1 MWTRRV
7 VVLLG
12 LLACSGK
19 PGPAQSGPG
28 APQPP
33 GGAGAT
39 AATDG
44 RGAGAGGAAGGT
56 SGAAGAA
63 AGTGAAGAGAAAG
76 SSSGAGPA
84 IPGLPPGAQA
94 VKVTL
99 AEVGLEAS
107 SLDRTADP
115 CVDFYQFA
123 CGGWL
128 QNHPIPA
135 DRPGWSRFAE
145 IQEKNQA
152 ALRGL
157 LEEAAKG
164 IGADAGTKRLGDF
177 YAACMDE
184 AAIGK
189 AGTAALAPLLDRV
202 AKIKDARS
210 WLAALAELHK
220 LGRWVVW
227 RVRIDAD
234 LKESS
239 TNIVYLDAAG
249 LGLPDRDY
257 YARPDLKTKV
267 DMYRAHVA
275 RTLALTGT
283 PPARAEAAAA
293 DVVAIEGE
301 LAKLMKS
308 RAEQRDLPAMYNPI
322 EQAALAR
329 QAKSIDWKAYWKAL
343 GAEPTKQLVLG
354 TPKFFAQL
362 DTLRA
367 AFKWPQ
373 WASYFTYHLVHG
385 ASLAL
390 PRPFDDEA
398 FELVKA
404 VRGIERPEERARRC
418 IAATRDALGELLG
431 AKYIEKHFAPQTRQ
445 TASRMMDA
453 IAEVMHTELGKVDWM
468 TDAARQLAQGKLTR
482 MVRMTGHPDPDRWRT
497 YEYEVRR
504 DDFLGTTL
512 RAAAFE
518 TRYQL
523 AKAGRPA
530 DRNEWRLQVYDS
542 DAWYEPTANH
552 VELPAG
558 ILQPPFFGPDRAIAA
573 NLGGIG
579 MMIGHELTHGFDDQG
594 ARFDGTGNLASWWD
608 KQDER
613 RFEERGACV
622 ADLYSSFEAA
632 PGAFVNGKLTLGE
645 NIADLGGV
653 KVAFGAYRAM
663 RRDAAKVYVADGFTE
678 DQQFFLAVGQAWCS
692 RDRPDDVQ
700 RRLYADVH
708 APPKFRVYGA
718 LRNLKAFA
726 EAFSCAP
733 GTPMS
738 PAKTC
743 SVW

>member
-28 APQPP
+28 TPQPP
-33 GGAGAT
+33 GGAGPAVAT
-39 AATDG
+39 ATANDG
-44 RGAGAGGAAGGT
+44 RGAGAGSTAAGGAAG
-56 SGAAGAA
+56 
-63 AGTGAAGAGAAAG
+63 GAAGAGA
-76 SSSGAGPA
+76 GAA

-99 AEVGLEAS
+99 ADVGLEAS

-128 QNHPIPA
+128 QNHPIPV
-135 DRPGWSRFAE
+135 DRPGWSRFDE
-145 IQEKNQA
+145 VREKNQA

-177 YAACMDE
+177 YASCMDE

-210 WLAALAELHK
+210 WLVALAELHK

-227 RVRIDAD
+227 RVRVDAD

-239 TNIVYLDAAG
+239 TNVVYLDAAG

-257 YARPDLKTKV
+257 YARPEFKPQV
-267 DMYRAHVA
+267 DAYRAHVA
-275 RTLALTGT
+275 RTLVLAGT
-283 PPARAEAAAA
+283 PQARAEAAAA
-293 DVVAIEGE
+293 DVLAIEGE
-301 LAKLMKS
+301 LAKLMKT
-308 RAEQRDLPAMYNPI
+308 RAEQRDLPAMYNPTD
-322 EQAALAR
+322 QVALAR

-343 GAEPTKQLVLG
+343 GAEPTKKLVLG

-362 DTLRA
+362 DKLRA

-390 PRPFDDEA
+390 PKPFDDEA

-404 VRGIERPEERARRC
+404 VRGTERPEERAKRC
-418 IAATRDALGELLG
+418 IAATGAALGELLG
-431 AKYIEKHFAPQTRQ
+431 AKYVEKHFTLQARQ

-453 IAEVMHTELGKVDWM
+453 IAEVMHAELGKIDWLS
-468 TDAARQLAQGKLTR
+468 DAARQLAQGKLTR
-482 MVRMTGHPDPDRWRT
+482 TVRMTGHPDRWRT
-497 YEYEVRR
+497 YEYEIRR
-504 DDFLGTTL
+504 DDFLGNTL
-512 RAAAFE
+512 RATAFE

-523 AKAGRPA
+523 AKAGRPV
-530 DRNEWRLQVYDS
+530 DRNEWRLPAYDN

-579 MMIGHELTHGFDDQG
+579 MVIGHELTHGFDDEG
-594 ARFDGTGNLASWWD
+594 ALFDGAGNLASWWD

-613 RFEERGACV
+613 RFAERGACL
-622 ADLYSSFEAA
+622 ADLYGTFEAA

-653 KVAFGAYRAM
+653 KLAFGAYRAM

-692 RDRPDDVQ
+692 RSRPADVQ
-700 RRLYADVH
+700 RRLLIDVH